1 MRIATYNINSIR
13 ARASNLFIWLKEKK
27 PDVVFLQEIKCETND
42 FLYMELES
50 LGYKSV
56 AVGQKG
62 YNGVAIL
69 CKYDFKVTNR
79 KLPNFDDEEAR
90 YLEVL
95 IDNGYE
101 KFYAISV
108 YAPNGCALDK
118 NKEQEKL
125 MYKLKWFDALYQRL
139 KILVYEGYPIIIGG
153 DFNVMIK
160 DIDVY
165 DSSKFKNSPLF
176 IKEVK
181 NKIKAIINLG
191 LFDSFRLL
199 HPNDEGYTFWDY
211 TGNSFVTN
219 LGLRID
225 YLFSSAFFAE
235 RIERIWVDKSLRQMD
250 KPSDHTALVLDIKD

>member
-118 NKEQEKL
+118 NKEQEKHIL
-125 MYKLKWFDALYQRL
+125 CYEINRIQDKINFNEAENIRRL
-139 KILVYEGYPIIIGG
+139 EV
-153 DFNVMIK
+153 
-160 DIDVY
+160 IDVTLGHLVWIVLTLIA
-165 DSSKFKNSPLF
+165 SVLF
-176 IKEVK
+176 
-181 NKIKAIINLG
+181 
-191 LFDSFRLL
+191 FMLL
-199 HPNDEGYTFWDY
+199 T
-211 TGNSFVTN
+211 
-219 LGLRID
+219 L
-225 YLFSSAFFAE
+225 
-235 RIERIWVDKSLRQMD
+235 
-250 KPSDHTALVLDIKD
+250 